1 MVEKIR
7 NWFTNDPKAWMKFFG
22 LAVLGA
28 VLGFFYYKYFGCR
41 GTCPITNN
49 SGLTISLGLLL
60 GINFG
65 IDFILK
71 KKDKNIQG
79 EKNVKAINIR

>member
-1 MVEKIR
+1 MITKIK
-7 NWFTNDPKAWMKFFG
+7 NWFTNDPKAWMKFIG

-28 VLGFFYYKYFGCR
+28 GLGFFYYKYFGCR
-41 GTCPITNN
+41 GTCSITNN
-49 SGLTISLGLLL
+49 SGLTTSLGLLL

-71 KKDKNIQG
+71 KKENIQG
-79 EKNVKAINIR
+79 GENV